1 MNSSHITILGIES
14 SCDDTA
20 AAVLTDGKIRANI
33 VASQDV
39 HQQYGGVVPELASR
53 AHQSHIVPVVERACR
68 TAGIEVT
75 EIDAIAY
82 TRGPGL
88 MGSLLV
94 GASFAKGL
102 AIALDKPTLG
112 VNHLE
117 AHVAAIF
124 IENPDAPLPFLCL
137 LVSGGHTQLVLV
149 RSPTDM
155 EIVGSTLDDAAG
167 EALDKGAKMLGL
179 PYPGGP
185 VIDRL
190 AATGDAT
197 SFTFSDAHVPG
208 LDFSFSGIKTSL
220 LYFLRDRQKEQADF
234 VEARLPDICAS
245 YQEHIVRYLL
255 RISDKAI
262 RQYRPAAIAL
272 SGGVSANSRLR
283 AAFTELAEKSGLPA
297 LIPSFAYCTDNA
309 AMIAMAGYYMA
320 KEGRFAGLE
329 VLPFARGGSKKK

>member
-1 MNSSHITILGIES
+1 M
-14 SCDDTA
+14 
-20 AAVLTDGKIRANI
+20 
-33 VASQDV
+33 
-39 HQQYGGVVPELASR
+39 
-53 AHQSHIVPVVERACR
+53 
-68 TAGIEVT
+68 
-75 EIDAIAY
+75 
-82 TRGPGL
+82 
-88 MGSLLV
+88 
-94 GASFAKGL
+94 
-102 AIALDKPTLG
+102 
-112 VNHLE
+112 
-117 AHVAAIF
+117 AAIF

-190 AATGDAT
+190 AASGDAT
-197 SFTFSDAHVPG
+197 AFSFSDAHVPG

-220 LYFLRDRQKEQADF
+220 LYFLRDRQKEQPDF
-234 VEARLPDICAS
+234 AEARLPDICAS

-283 AAFTELAEKSGLPA
+283 AAFTELAAKSGLPA

-320 KEGRFAGLE
+320 KEGRFAGLDA
-329 VLPFARGGSKKK
+329 LPFARGGK

>member
-1 MNSSHITILGIES
+1 
-14 SCDDTA
+14 
-20 AAVLTDGKIRANI
+20 VLTDGKIRANI

-39 HQQYGGVVPELASR
+39 HRQYGGVVPELASR
-53 AHQSHIVPVVERACR
+53 AHQSHIVPVVEQACR
-68 TAGIEVT
+68 EAGIQIAS
-75 EIDAIAY
+75 IDAVAY

-102 AIALDKPTLG
+102 AIAFNKPTLG

-124 IENPDAPLPFLCL
+124 IEYPEAPLPFLCL
-137 LVSGGHTQLVLV
+137 LVSGGHTQLVFV
-149 RSPTDM
+149 RGATDM
-155 EIVGSTLDDAAG
+155 EIVGSTRDDAAG

-190 AATGDAT
+190 AT
-197 SFTFSDAHVPG
+197 SGNPEAYTFSDTHMPG

-220 LYFLRDRQKEQADF
+220 LYFLRERQKETPDF
-234 VEARLPDICAS
+234 VAAHLPDISAS

-255 RISDKAI
+255 RISSKAI
-262 RQYRPAAIAL
+262 RQYRPKAVAL

-283 AAFTELAEKSGLPA
+283 SCFTELAGASGVPA

-309 AMIAMAGYYMA
+309 AMIAMAGYFMA
-320 KEGRFAGLE
+320 MEGRYDNLDA
-329 VLPFARGGSKKK
+329 LPFARAVK

>member
-53 AHQSHIVPVVERACR
+53 AHQSHIVPVVEQACR

-102 AIALDKPTLG
+102 SIALNKPMLG

-197 SFTFSDAHVPG
+197 AFAFSDAHVPG

-220 LYFLRDRQKEQADF
+220 LYFLRDRQKEQPDF
-234 VEARLPDICAS
+234 VDARLPDICAS

-283 AAFTELAEKSGLPA
+283 AAFTELASTSGLPA

-309 AMIAMAGYYMA
+309 AMIAMAGYFMA

-329 VLPFARGGSKKK
+329 VLPFARGGK

>member
-1 MNSSHITILGIES
+1 LNSSHLTILGIES

-20 AAVLTDGKIRANI
+20 AAVLVNGKIRANI

-39 HQQYGGVVPELASR
+39 HRQYGGVVPELASR
-53 AHQSHIVPVVERACR
+53 AHQSHIVPVVEEACK
-68 TAGIEVT
+68 TAGIRPEQ
-75 EIDAIAY
+75 IDAIAY

-102 AIALDKPTLG
+102 SIALNKPTLG

-190 AATGDAT
+190 AREGNREAYA
-197 SFTFSDAHVPG
+197 FSDAHVPG

-220 LYFLRDRQKEQADF
+220 LYFLRDKGKAEPGFA
-234 VEARLPDICAS
+234 EAHLADICAS
-245 YQEHIVRYLL
+245 YQEHVVRYLL
-255 RISDKAI
+255 RIAAQAI
-262 RQYRPAAIAL
+262 RQYKPKAIAL

-283 AAFTELAEKSGLPA
+283 NLFTELGQKENLPA
-297 LIPSFAYCTDNA
+297 LIPSFPYCTDNA
-309 AMIAMAGYYMA
+309 AMIAMAGYFMA
-320 KEGRFAGLE
+320 QEGGFTALDA
-329 VLPFARGGSKKK
+329 LPFARGGK

>member
-1 MNSSHITILGIES
+1 MNSSYITILGIES

-20 AAVLTDGKIRANI
+20 AAVLVNGKIRANI

-39 HQQYGGVVPELASR
+39 HRQYGGVVPELASR
-53 AHQSHIVPVVERACR
+53 AHQSHIVPVVEEACK
-68 TAGIEVT
+68 TAGIRPEQ
-75 EIDAIAY
+75 IDAIAY

-102 AIALDKPTLG
+102 SIALNKPTLG

-190 AATGDAT
+190 AREGDREAY
-197 SFTFSDAHVPG
+197 SFSDAHVPG

-220 LYFLRDRQKEQADF
+220 LYFLRDKEKAEPGF
-234 VEARLPDICAS
+234 AEAHLPDICAS
-245 YQEHIVRYLL
+245 YQEHVVRYLL
-255 RISDKAI
+255 RIAAKAI
-262 RQYRPAAIAL
+262 RQYKPKTIAL

-283 AAFTELAEKSGLPA
+283 ELFTELGQRENLPA

-309 AMIAMAGYYMA
+309 AMIAMAGYFMA
-320 KEGRFAGLE
+320 QEGGFTALDA
-329 VLPFARGGSKKK
+329 LPFARGGK